1 MPRII
6 YTLHAIADLV
16 RLAKFL
22 STKDKAVAKRAISA
36 IRIAVEKAA
45 NLPDRYRP
53 VPDLMHYREIIIDFG
68 DTGYI
73 ARFRYETGDDIF
85 IVRIKHQLEND
96 PLT

>member
-6 YTLHAIADLV
+6 YTPRAIADLV

-22 STKDKAVAKRAISA
+22 SSKDKTVAKRAISA
-36 IRIAVEKAA
+36 IRIAIEKAA
-45 NLPDRYRP
+45 IFPDRYRP
-53 VPDLMHYREIIIDFG
+53 VPDLIHYREIIIDFG
-68 DTGYI
+68 DSGYI